1 MLASPP
7 LHSHVISQELIFTPY
22 DHAST
27 AAPPPAI
34 YRLPKLHQPTTYNST
49 NCLTHCNA
57 YYNLLLQTLIPA
69 NQPICQ
75 KHMANTNKKADA
87 VAAFPVR
94 VTVAAMVLVAS
105 EKLRSCTTLFAK
117 SME

>member
-1 MLASPP
+1 
-7 LHSHVISQELIFTPY
+7 
-22 DHAST
+22 
-27 AAPPPAI
+27 
-34 YRLPKLHQPTTYNST
+34 
-49 NCLTHCNA
+49 
-57 YYNLLLQTLIPA
+57 
-69 NQPICQ
+69 
-75 KHMANTNKKADA
+75 MANTNKKADA